1 MPSAL
6 IRAFALRPLLVV
18 RKTSFGFVK
27 MVVSTRFSTL
37 SNTTSSS
44 SSSSSSS
51 STVTPTA
58 PIVTLTAAVTPV
70 KGTINTSV
78 RAPPTSA
85 TPAATAVSSSST
97 ASSSSSSTSSSQ
109 VDSVV
114 HVNCTMNNI
123 VVSVSTLDGE
133 VISRCS
139 GGMIGLK
146 HRARASASAATD
158 IARNAAQKAVEK
170 GFKVTEVRLKGPS
183 RSRGQILR
191 GIQGAGMK
199 ISEIRDMTP
208 MPTNGCRPPAARRL

>member
-1 MPSAL
+1 MSSAL
-6 IRAFALRPLLVV
+6 IRAFALRPLLVG
-18 RKTSFGFVK
+18 KSQFSKF
-27 MVVSTRFSTL
+27 FSTNVSSPSSSPTPSPGVTVSPAATSVKGS
-37 SNTTSSS
+37 SNPSVRAPPSGAAAATTSSSSASSS
-44 SSSSSSS
+44 SSSSSS
-51 STVTPTA
+51 
-58 PIVTLTAAVTPV
+58 
-70 KGTINTSV
+70 
-78 RAPPTSA
+78 
-85 TPAATAVSSSST
+85 
-97 ASSSSSSTSSSQ
+97 Q
-109 VDSVV
+109 VDNVV

-158 IARNAAQKAVEK
+158 IARSAAQKAVEK

>member
-1 MPSAL
+1 MSAL
-6 IRAFALRPLLVV
+6 IRAI
-18 RKTSFGFVK
+18 SFRTLISNFK
-27 MVVSTRFSTL
+27 SKAFSTFP
-37 SNTTSSS
+37 TSSS
-44 SSSSSSS
+44 NSTSPPPVPLSPSPIKIATSSRVPSVSS
-51 STVTPTA
+51 
-58 PIVTLTAAVTPV
+58 
-70 KGTINTSV
+70 
-78 RAPPTSA
+78 
-85 TPAATAVSSSST
+85 SSSST
-97 ASSSSSSTSSSQ
+97 ASSSSSSSTSSSSTSSSNQ

-158 IARNAAQKAVEK
+158 IAKNAAQKAVEK
-170 GFKVTEVRLKGPS
+170 GFKITEVRLKGPS

-199 ISEIRDMTP
+199 ISEIRDLTP

>member
-1 MPSAL
+1 MSAL
-6 IRAFALRPLLVV
+6 IRAI
-18 RKTSFGFVK
+18 SF
-27 MVVSTRFSTL
+27 RTL
-37 SNTTSSS
+37 IAAKFKSNTFFLSTISSS
-44 SSSSSSS
+44 SSVPTTSPPVPLNSPSPIKIATSSRVPLVSSSS
-51 STVTPTA
+51 STTA
-58 PIVTLTAAVTPV
+58 T
-70 KGTINTSV
+70 
-78 RAPPTSA
+78 
-85 TPAATAVSSSST
+85 SSST
-97 ASSSSSSTSSSQ
+97 SSSSTSSSNQ
-109 VDSVV
+109 VDSIV

-158 IARNAAQKAVEK
+158 IAKNAAQKAVEK

-199 ISEIRDMTP
+199 ISEIRDLTP

>member
-1 MPSAL
+1 MSAL
-6 IRAFALRPLLVV
+6 IRAI
-18 RKTSFGFVK
+18 SF
-27 MVVSTRFSTL
+27 RTL
-37 SNTTSSS
+37 IAAKFKSNTFFLSTISSS
-44 SSSSSSS
+44 SSVPTTSPPVPLNSPSPIKIATSSRVPLVSSSS
-51 STVTPTA
+51 STTA
-58 PIVTLTAAVTPV
+58 T
-70 KGTINTSV
+70 
-78 RAPPTSA
+78 
-85 TPAATAVSSSST
+85 
-97 ASSSSSSTSSSQ
+97 SSSSTSSSSTSSSNQ
-109 VDSVV
+109 VDSIV

-158 IARNAAQKAVEK
+158 IAKNAAQKAVEK

-199 ISEIRDMTP
+199 ISEIRDLTP

>member
-1 MPSAL
+1 MSSAL
-6 IRAFALRPLLVV
+6 IRAFALRPLLVGKSQFSKFFSINVSSSPSSSPTPSPGVTVSPAATSVKGSSNPSV
-18 RKTSFGFVK
+18 RAPPSGAAATTTS
-27 MVVSTRFSTL
+27 SS
-37 SNTTSSS
+37 SASSS

-51 STVTPTA
+51 
-58 PIVTLTAAVTPV
+58 
-70 KGTINTSV
+70 
-78 RAPPTSA
+78 
-85 TPAATAVSSSST
+85 
-97 ASSSSSSTSSSQ
+97 Q
-109 VDSVV
+109 VDNVV

-158 IARNAAQKAVEK
+158 IARSAAQKAVEK

>member
-1 MPSAL
+1 MSSAL
-6 IRAFALRPLLVV
+6 IRAFALRPLLVGKSKFSKFFSINVSSPSSSPTPSPVVTVSPSATSVKGSSNPSV
-18 RKTSFGFVK
+18 RAPPSGAAAATTS
-27 MVVSTRFSTL
+27 SS
-37 SNTTSSS
+37 SASSS
-44 SSSSSSS
+44 SSSSSS
-51 STVTPTA
+51 
-58 PIVTLTAAVTPV
+58 
-70 KGTINTSV
+70 
-78 RAPPTSA
+78 
-85 TPAATAVSSSST
+85 
-97 ASSSSSSTSSSQ
+97 Q
-109 VDSVV
+109 VDNVV

-158 IARNAAQKAVEK
+158 IARSAAQKAVEK

>member
-1 MPSAL
+1 MSSAL
-6 IRAFALRPLLVV
+6 IRAFALRPLLVG
-18 RKTSFGFVK
+18 KSQFSKFFSIN
-27 MVVSTRFSTL
+27 VSTPSSSPTPSPGVTVSPAVTSVKGS
-37 SNTTSSS
+37 SNPSVRAPPSGAAAATTSSSSASSS
-44 SSSSSSS
+44 SSSSSS
-51 STVTPTA
+51 
-58 PIVTLTAAVTPV
+58 
-70 KGTINTSV
+70 
-78 RAPPTSA
+78 
-85 TPAATAVSSSST
+85 
-97 ASSSSSSTSSSQ
+97 Q
-109 VDSVV
+109 VDNVV

-133 VISRCS
+133 VISRFS

-158 IARNAAQKAVEK
+158 IARSAAQKAVEK

>member
-1 MPSAL
+1 MSSAL
-6 IRAFALRPLLVV
+6 IRAFALRPLLVGKSQFSKFFSINVSSPSSSPTPSPVVTVSPSATSVKGSSNPSV
-18 RKTSFGFVK
+18 RAPPSGAAAT
-27 MVVSTRFSTL
+27 
-37 SNTTSSS
+37 TTSSS
-44 SSSSSSS
+44 S
-51 STVTPTA
+51 
-58 PIVTLTAAVTPV
+58 
-70 KGTINTSV
+70 
-78 RAPPTSA
+78 
-85 TPAATAVSSSST
+85 
-97 ASSSSSSTSSSQ
+97 ASSSSSSQ
-109 VDSVV
+109 VDNVV

-158 IARNAAQKAVEK
+158 IARSAAQKAVEK